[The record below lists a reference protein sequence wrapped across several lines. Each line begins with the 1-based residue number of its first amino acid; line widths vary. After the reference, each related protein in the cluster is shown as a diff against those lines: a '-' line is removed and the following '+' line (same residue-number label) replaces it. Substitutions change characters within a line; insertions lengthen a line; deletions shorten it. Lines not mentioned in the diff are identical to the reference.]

1 MAFGGV
7 YLFNSEEVKGLIVEF
22 LSGCILSSAEAM
34 SGLRG
39 SQYTRVLYLEGLY
52 IGEWKCPLWSRICV
66 RAQFTAQFMSLG
78 QHKRQRGPGD
88 ENNSL
93 G

>member
-1 MAFGGV
+1 
-7 YLFNSEEVKGLIVEF
+7 
-22 LSGCILSSAEAM
+22 M
-34 SGLRG
+34 SWLRG

-78 QHKRQRGPGD
+78 QHKRQGQGMKIIPWVSKYLYGD
-88 ENNSL
+88 QKMHDLYRDPQNLSWNYSST
-93 G
+93 